1 MTIIK
6 FPSKEQKPPFFV
18 DIEEDGYHIFSRDKA
33 KIPGYYPNQF
43 PDYPGVP
50 LNELQVDDVIK
61 VRVFFRIGSGEEVR
75 ADGGYIDLRVEFIDD
90 DKVLAAIIT
99 ELPKGFPLQAG
110 GSVEIF
116 ADEILCKVDT
126 NGN

>member
-1 MTIIK
+1 MTINK
-6 FPSKEQKPPFFV
+6 FPSKEQKPPFFE

-33 KIPGYYPNQF
+33 KIPDYYPNQF
-43 PDYPGVP
+43 PDYPGVL

-61 VRVFFRIGSGEEVR
+61 VRVFFRIGSGEEIR

-90 DKVLAAIIT
+90 DKVLAAIVT
-99 ELPKGFPLQAG
+99 ELPKGFPLATG

-116 ADEILCKVDT
+116 EDEILSKVDT